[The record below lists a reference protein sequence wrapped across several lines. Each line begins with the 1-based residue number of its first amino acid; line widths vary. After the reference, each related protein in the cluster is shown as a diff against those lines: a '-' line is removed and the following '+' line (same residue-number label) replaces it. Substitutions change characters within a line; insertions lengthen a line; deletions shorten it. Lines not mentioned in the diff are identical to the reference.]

1 MRRIVLAVFL
11 LLGAGCKSKVTD
23 APVTATGFFKSE
35 DATIAPI
42 RLEGGRCFSSDQ
54 SGGELE
60 ARCFMRG
67 DLLYM
72 CPDQEQRK
80 AMTRN
85 VCVVWKLLEDRLEA
99 SHVEDID
106 DGTNFNE
113 DFQPKPVLRRQ

>member
-1 MRRIVLAVFL
+1 MRMVLALFL
-11 LLGAGCKSKVTD
+11 ALAAGCTPKATD
-23 APVTATGFFKSE
+23 DPVTATGLFVSD

-42 RLEGGRCFSSDQ
+42 RLEGGRCFSGDQ

-72 CPDQEQRK
+72 CPDAQQRK
-80 AMTRN
+80 AMSRN
-85 VCVVWKLLEDRLEA
+85 ACAVWKTVQDRLEA

-106 DGTNFNE
+106 DGSILYS
-113 DFQPKPVLRRQ
+113 DFQPKPVLRRR

>member
-1 MRRIVLAVFL
+1 MRRIGLAVL
-11 LLGAGCKSKVTD
+11 LALGAGCTSKVTD
-23 APVTATGFFKSE
+23 DPVTAAGLFKSE

-60 ARCFMRG
+60 ARCFMRR
-67 DLLYM
+67 DSLYM
-72 CPDQEQRK
+72 CPNAEQRK

-85 VCVVWKLLEDRLEA
+85 VCVVWKLFDDRLEA